1 MWSIRVTLL
10 LVVLSAAGCATMN
23 PYIQHSRDVSDVN
36 INECAA
42 TERVDKALHYACSMA
57 IRMEKSRAEIIST
70 RSGLTAAIFPLVG
83 IIGYN
88 SARGIN
94 APTNAALTAGGFAGY
109 SAITTLAQ
117 PDRIRVYDNGLRST
131 YCAIGVYQAGLASA
145 PAENASRKT
154 LGREAQHIRRMISA
168 AKQNPNGNSAR
179 TSQLESLNSNVMAM
193 EDWLHDSHPNR
204 GSSAQLLAY
213 TRIIVAKVNSH
224 LTLTV
229 PDNKQLVGDAL
240 STLQTGA
247 GQPDGGSSELRSKAD
262 TGLLSVNV
270 KGKVIAVDDAEMD
283 AINAALEELVDLY
296 DQLVANASFTT
307 TTLNFKDCDYAEL
320 SDIGVE
326 NSISRF
332 MLGPNDYYSGRTVTV
347 VRGTTPFEAT
357 ISGGVLP
364 YTATVNRVDGT
375 DAVEAKIDG
384 GKLTVTVPGKAGP
397 ESSYQV
403 IVNDATNRY
412 AKSVLIKVLA
422 TP

>member
-1 MWSIRVTLL
+1 MGPIRLALL
-10 LVVLSAAGCATMN
+10 LVVLSAPGCATMN
-23 PYIQHSRDVSDVN
+23 PYIQHSRDVSDTN

-42 TERVDKALHYACSMA
+42 SKPVDESLHYACSMA
-57 IRMEKSRAEIIST
+57 IRMEKARAEIIST

-88 SARGIN
+88 SARGFN

-117 PDRIRVYDNGLRST
+117 PDRIRIYDNGLRST
-131 YCAIGVYQAGLASA
+131 YCAIGVYQAGQATA
-145 PAENASRKT
+145 PAENAGRKT
-154 LGREAQHIRRMISA
+154 LAREAQHIRRMIGA
-168 AKQNPNGNSAR
+168 AKQNPNGNPAR
-179 TSQLESLNSNVMAM
+179 TSRLESLHSRVLGV
-193 EDWLHDSHPNR
+193 EDWLHESHPNR
-204 GSSAQLLAY
+204 GLSAQLLSY
-213 TRIIVAKVNSH
+213 TRAIVAKVNSH

-240 STLQTGA
+240 STLQSGL
-247 GQPDGGSSELRSKAD
+247 GQGDGGSAALRDPAGSSP
-262 TGLLSVNV
+262 LSFNV
-270 KGKVIAVDDAEMD
+270 KGVVVTAPDTEME
-283 AINAALEELVDLY
+283 AINAALDKLLDLY
-296 DQLVANASFTT
+296 DQLVANASFTA

-326 NSISRF
+326 SSISRF
-332 MLGPNDYYSGRTVTV
+332 MLGPNDYYSGRTVTL
-347 VRGTTPFEAT
+347 VRGAPPLEAT

-364 YTATVNRVDGT
+364 YTVAVNVVSGT
-375 DAVEAKIDG
+375 DKVEAKIDG
-384 GKLTVTVPGKAGP
+384 GKLTVTVPPKSGP

-412 AKSVLIKVLA
+412 AKSVLIKVPI